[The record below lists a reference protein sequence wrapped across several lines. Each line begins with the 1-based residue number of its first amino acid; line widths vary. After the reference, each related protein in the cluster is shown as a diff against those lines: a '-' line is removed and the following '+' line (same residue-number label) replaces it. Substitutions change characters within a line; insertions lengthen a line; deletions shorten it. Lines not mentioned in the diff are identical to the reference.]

1 MKIQEARE
9 MTLQELNARKR
20 EFQQEAFNLR
30 IQQQGGQLEKPH
42 LIREIRRNLA
52 RIESAITEK
61 SKAATA
67 ESAK

>member
-1 MKIQEARE
+1 
-9 MTLQELNARKR
+9 MTLQELATRKR

-42 LIREIRRNLA
+42 LIKEIRRNVA
-52 RIESAITEK
+52 RVEAVIVEK

-67 ESAK
+67 N

>member
-1 MKIQEARE
+1 MKIQEARD

-61 SKAATA
+61 SKVVAVEGT
-67 ESAK
+67 K

>member
-9 MTLQELNARKR
+9 MTLQELAARKR

-42 LIREIRRNLA
+42 LIKEIRRNVA
-52 RIESAITEK
+52 RVEAAIVEK
-61 SKAATA
+61 SKAVTA
-67 ESAK
+67 K